1 MAAPFLLRRTLSKGI
16 RVKPLLKRIEG
27 EAPMFDTLDV
37 FRMANAMAR
46 HAGSRQAVVAANI
59 ANADTPGYRARDV
72 AAFADTYAAPVTPDL
87 RMTRAGHMALA
98 GPAGS
103 PRIIDSP
110 GPSAP
115 NGNTVALETEMFRSV
130 DAKRQHDRA
139 LSIYRA
145 SLDLIRSSLGRR

>member
-1 MAAPFLLRRTLSKGI
+1 
-16 RVKPLLKRIEG
+16 
-27 EAPMFDTLDV
+27 MFETLDV
-37 FRMANAMAR
+37 FRMAGAMAR

-72 AAFADTYAAPVTPDL
+72 EPFTEAFAAPAAPDL
-87 RMTRAGHMALA
+87 RMTRAGHQSSA

-103 PRIIDSP
+103 LRTVDSP
-110 GPSAP
+110 GPSSP

-130 DAKRQHDRA
+130 DAKRQYDRA
-139 LSIYRA
+139 LAIYRA

>member
-1 MAAPFLLRRTLSKGI
+1 
-16 RVKPLLKRIEG
+16 
-27 EAPMFDTLDV
+27 MFETLDV
-37 FRMANAMAR
+37 FRMAGAMAR
-46 HAGSRQAVVAANI
+46 HAGSRQAVVAGNI

-72 AAFADTYAAPVTPDL
+72 RPFAESYAAPTSPDL
-87 RMTRAGHMALA
+87 RMTRAGHMSLA
-98 GPAGS
+98 GPANA
-103 PRIIDSP
+103 PRVIDSP
-110 GPSAP
+110 GPSSP